1 MRRSVPSGAAAGERP
16 SVGKS
21 DRGARED
28 VVLAQAAWMKSRRS
42 LRCDVVLDVLA
53 VKAAT
58 CGAYN
63 ARGSAPT

>member
-1 MRRSVPSGAAAGERP
+1 MRGHRWGSLTVVQG
-16 SVGKS
+16 
-21 DRGARED
+21 ED

>member
-1 MRRSVPSGAAAGERP
+1 MLVP

-21 DRGARED
+21 DRAARED

-63 ARGSAPT
+63 ARGSAPPKAGEIDLWQS